1 MQNGTVWLLIY
12 EFFGVVSELM
22 KILTKWGNK
31 LNEET
36 WKERNAGI
44 AAEAQHLNGQLKFY

>member
-1 MQNGTVWLLIY
+1 LI
-12 EFFGVVSELM
+12 

-36 WKERNAGI
+36 RKERNAGI
-44 AAEAQHLNGQLKFY
+44 AAEAQHLNGQL